1 MKFWNICKPNKPFWK
16 KYEDKCLCLL
26 LAHSLFFIRTNNNS
40 SAVSPHCCKCVAKQ
54 DLFQA
59 HVEPEFKLDS
69 SVLPIINLI
78 LQFHNDLLPP
88 CVFLRAKQECLL
100 KMLKPLSS
108 PSWRSLAVIQGRKNC
123 IPVYFISPL
132 LIVCF
137 NKLIVICASTLVVQ
151 EKDLISHIRLKV
163 TTSTYCMIKK
173 GKLTKAWHWFL
184 IVFKKHTYFTAVTPF
199 LFIFELIRKANV

>member
-1 MKFWNICKPNKPFWK
+1 MKFYSWCFMKFWNICKPNKPFWK

-88 CVFLRAKQECLL
+88 CVFFKGLTRMSFENAQTSLFSLMKVISSYSRKEELYSCVFHFPIAHCL
-100 KMLKPLSS
+100 
-108 PSWRSLAVIQGRKNC
+108 
-123 IPVYFISPL
+123 F
-132 LIVCF
+132 
-137 NKLIVICASTLVVQ
+137 
-151 EKDLISHIRLKV
+151 
-163 TTSTYCMIKK
+163 
-173 GKLTKAWHWFL
+173 
-184 IVFKKHTYFTAVTPF
+184 
-199 LFIFELIRKANV
+199 